1 MLPTNTLSHI
11 YNPLNQTEEE
21 ALKNFVV
28 RQKEFQYI
36 FNDLK
41 GSTMSHPEP
50 HYIIQGQRGQ
60 GKTTLLLKL
69 YYEIR
74 RDNQLNRFIIPLI
87 FKEEQYH
94 INSLFDLWE
103 HTAEVLEEEDPG
115 FQGLYEAIDAVYDSR
130 DAEPAAFKLI
140 EKALKEKKKK
150 LVLLLDNI
158 GHLLAKLEEREHHR
172 LREILLSCAEIR
184 IIGASAVVLE
194 YTFDYSKPFYELFRI
209 ITLEGLTEPDTVKL
223 LLNLGE
229 HYGQESIKR
238 IVANEPGRIEALR
251 RLTGGVPRTIILL
264 FEIFVEHENGGAVQ
278 DLELV
283 LDRVSPLYKHR
294 MDDLSPQQ
302 QKIVDAIAMNWDA
315 MGVKEI
321 AGKTRMES
329 KAISSQLKLLERNRI
344 IHKIKTSTKN
354 YYYQVTER
362 FFNIWYL
369 MRYGKRRGKNRVQWL
384 VHFLQEWCSQEELI
398 DRTWKHI
405 NSLAKG
411 NLFPKHA
418 LYFTEALVAVSIP
431 GELQHEVIT
440 RTREFLGK
448 TDNALLKE
456 LSKSDIELFEE
467 ADRFYQNGEF
477 LKALWRLEDIQNKN
491 GVVLYSIALLSH
503 FEIKDIQKAEKYYQM
518 AAKRGITDAIYNLA
532 MLYQTEIKNYKK
544 AERYYRIS
552 IKKGDTKALYNLALL
567 YADEYKNYQKAE
579 EYYRMAVAKGDTK
592 AMYNLAH
599 LYHIKYIDYQKAE
612 LYYRMAV
619 AKGLK
624 EAMYN
629 LALLY
634 HSEYK
639 DYQKAEEYYRM
650 AVTKGHTKAMNNLAY
665 FYFIQKKNKVEALTL
680 IKESIKSEK
689 HFVSSQTLAL
699 VLLWNNQIEEALKI
713 GKELWEDKE
722 VVDNYPSDCKEYLL
736 MLMAK
741 KQYYAALKLFEE
753 SPFELKDKHKPV
765 YYALMYFLK
774 DDYPNEYIKM
784 GDELKQT
791 VEEIIAVVRQWEKD
805 YA

>member
-1 MLPTNTLSHI
+1 MLLTNTLSHI
-11 YNPLNQTEEE
+11 YNPLNQNEEE

-28 RQKEFQYI
+28 RQKEFQCI

-41 GSTMSHPEP
+41 GSAMSHPEP

-87 FKEEQYH
+87 FKEEQYY
-94 INSLFDLWE
+94 IGSLFDLWE
-103 HTAEVLEEEDPG
+103 HTAEVLEEEEPG
-115 FQGLYEAIDAVYDSR
+115 FQGLYEAIDAVYESE
-130 DAEPAAFKLI
+130 DAEPSAFKLI
-140 EKALKEKKKK
+140 EKALKDKKKK

-158 GHLLAKLEEREHHR
+158 GQLLDKLEEQEHHR
-172 LREILLSCAEIR
+172 LREILQSCAEIR
-184 IIGASAVVLE
+184 IIGASAKVLE

-209 ITLEGLTEPDTVKL
+209 ITLEGLSEPDTVTL

-229 HYGQESIKR
+229 YYGQESIKR

-264 FEIFVEHENGGAVQ
+264 FEIFVEHENGGAFQ

-294 MDDLSPQQ
+294 MDDLPPQQ

-329 KAISSQLKLLERNRI
+329 KAVSSQLKLLERNRI
-344 IHKIKTSTKN
+344 IHKVKTSTKN

-369 MRYGKRRGKNRVQWL
+369 MRYGKRHGKNRVQWL
-384 VHFLQEWCSQEELI
+384 VHFLQEWCSREELF
-398 DRTWKHI
+398 DRTRKHI
-405 NSLAKG
+405 DALKKG
-411 NLFPKHA
+411 KLYPKHA
-418 LYFTEALVAVSIP
+418 LYFSEALAATSISE
-431 GELQHEVIT
+431 GLQHEVIT
-440 RTREFLGK
+440 RAREFLEK
-448 TDNALLKE
+448 TDTTLLKE
-456 LSKSDIELFEE
+456 LSKSDLELFEE
-467 ADRFYQNGEF
+467 ADKFYKNGEF
-477 LKALWRLEDIQNKN
+477 LKALSKLEDIQNKN
-491 GVVLYSIALLSH
+491 GIVFYDIAFLSQT
-503 FEIKDIQKAEKYYQM
+503 EIKDYQKAEEYYQMAVEKGHTDAMNNLALLYHSEYKDYQNAEKYYRM
-518 AAKRGITDAIYNLA
+518 AVA
-532 MLYQTEIKNYKK
+532 
-544 AERYYRIS
+544 
-552 IKKGDTKALYNLALL
+552 KGDTKAMYNLALL

-579 EYYRMAVAKGDTK
+579 KYYRMAVEKGDRKT
-592 AMYNLAH
+592 MYNLAP
-599 LYHIKYIDYQKAE
+599 LYHIKYKDYQKAE

-619 AKGLK
+619 EKGLK

-634 HSEYK
+634 HSEYQ
-639 DYQKAEEYYRM
+639 DYEKAEEFYLM
-650 AVTKGHTKAMNNLAY
+650 AVEKGFSDAMNNLAY
-665 FYFIQKKNKVEALTL
+665 LYFQQKKNKAKALSL
-680 IKESIKSEK
+680 IKESIKSK
-689 HFVSSQTLAL
+689 KDFFSNQTLSL
-699 VLLWNNQIEEALKI
+699 VLLWNNQIEDALKI

-753 SPFELKDKHKPV
+753 SPFNLKDRHKPI
-765 YYALMYFLK
+765 YYTLMYFLK
-774 DDYPNEYIKM
+774 DEYPNEYIKM
-784 GDELKQT
+784 GEELKQT
-791 VEEIIAVVRQWEKD
+791 IEEIIAVVRQWEKD

>member
-1 MLPTNTLSHI
+1 MLPANTLSHI

-28 RQKEFQYI
+28 RQKEFQCI
-36 FNDLK
+36 FNDIK
-41 GSTMSHPEP
+41 GSTMSNPEP

-74 RDNQLNRFIIPLI
+74 RDEQLNRFIIPLI

-94 INSLFDLWE
+94 IGSLFDLWA
-103 HTAEVLEEEDPG
+103 HTAEILEEEDPG
-115 FQGLYEAIDAVYDSR
+115 FVGLYEAIDVVYDSR
-130 DAEPAAFKLI
+130 DAESAAFKLL

-158 GHLLAKLEEREHHR
+158 GQLLSKLEEREHHR
-172 LREILLSCAEIR
+172 LREILLTCPEIR

-209 ITLEGLTEPDTVKL
+209 ITLEGLTEPDTVTL

-238 IVANEPGRIEALR
+238 IVANEPGRIETLR
-251 RLTGGVPRTIILL
+251 RLTAGVPRTMILL
-264 FEIFVEHENGGAVQ
+264 FEIFVDHENGGAFQ

-321 AGKTRMES
+321 AVKTRLES
-329 KAISSQLKLLERNRI
+329 KAVSSHLKLLEKNRI
-344 IHKIKTSTKN
+344 IHKVKTSTKN

-384 VHFLQEWCSQEELI
+384 VNFLQVWCSREELI
-398 DRTWKHI
+398 DRTRKHI
-405 NSLAKG
+405 DALG
-411 NLFPKHA
+411 NGKLYPKHA
-418 LYFTEALVAVSIP
+418 LYFTEALAAASIP
-431 GELQHEVIT
+431 DELQHEVIT

-448 TDNALLKE
+448 ADKTLLKE
-456 LSKSDIELFEE
+456 LSKSDIELFKE
-467 ADRFYQNGEF
+467 ADKFYESGEF
-477 LKALWRLEDIQNKN
+477 GKALRKLEAIQNKN
-491 GVVLYSIALLSH
+491 GMVLNNMALL
-503 FEIKDIQKAEKYYQM
+503 FDMEI
-518 AAKRGITDAIYNLA
+518 
-532 MLYQTEIKNYKK
+532 
-544 AERYYRIS
+544 
-552 IKKGDTKALYNLALL
+552 
-567 YADEYKNYQKAE
+567 
-579 EYYRMAVAKGDTK
+579 
-592 AMYNLAH
+592 
-599 LYHIKYIDYQKAE
+599 
-612 LYYRMAV
+612 
-619 AKGLK
+619 
-624 EAMYN
+624 
-629 LALLY
+629 
-634 HSEYK
+634 K
-639 DYQKAEEYYRM
+639 DYQKAEEYYLM
-650 AVTKGHTKAMNNLAY
+650 AVKKGEIYAMNNLAY
-665 FYFIQKKNKVEALTL
+665 FYFMQKKNKTKALAL
-680 IKESIKSEK
+680 INKAIKNK
-689 HFVSSQTLAL
+689 KNLFRRHVLAL
-699 VLLWNNQIEEALKI
+699 VLLWNNEIEEALKI

-722 VVDNYPSDCKEYLL
+722 LVDKNPSDCKDYFF

-741 KQYYAALKLFEE
+741 KQYYAALKLFAE
-753 SPFELKDKHKPV
+753 SPFELKDRLKPV
-765 YYALMYFLK
+765 YYTLMFFLK
-774 DDYPNEYIKM
+774 DDYPNEFIKM

-791 VEEIIAVVRQWEKD
+791 VEEIIAVVHQWEKD